1 MKNGK
6 AYLTLQ
12 NGKQFVGNRFGAEG
26 DVISK
31 RLRIPAIMVR

>member
-12 NGKQFVGNRFGAEG
+12 NGKQFVGNRFGADG
-26 DVISK
+26 DVIG
-31 RLRIPAIMVR
+31 